1 MDLEKTA
8 IERIRTA
15 SQMSLQHYGL
25 PLVVTDSGGK
35 DSAVCRELVRRSGVP
50 FELMHNLTTADAPQ
64 TIYYVREQFQKA
76 EQAGITC
83 SINKPY
89 YKGQRI
95 TMWSLIPMKMIPP
108 TRTIRYCCEV
118 LKENG
123 GAGRFI
129 TTGVRWA
136 ESRKRRKNRG
146 IYENFVP
153 NGKKRA
159 IILNN
164 DNDDTRRLFE
174 SCLSRGK
181 HVCNPIVDW
190 SDQQVWEYIQAEKIP
205 MNPLYEMGFHRV
217 GCVGCPMAGKQ
228 RYREFRIFPTYE
240 RAYRRAFAK
249 MLELRKAAGRQCNSR
264 LWSDVFEE
272 SDIFVILYNLFD
284 NAIEA
289 CENIY
294 TREKWIYLSLRL
306 INNMF
311 MLCIQNSYEI
321 EPKYEN
327 GELLTIKTDK
337 HFHGIGMKSV
347 KKIVEKYEGQLEYDN
362 KQNIFE
368 VSITLF

>member
-8 IERIRTA
+8 IERIRIA

-76 EQAGITC
+76 EQTGITC

-153 NGKKRA
+153 NGK
-159 IILNN
+159 NVP
-164 DNDDTRRLFE
+164 LF
-174 SCLSRGK
+174 
-181 HVCNPIVDW
+181 
-190 SDQQVWEYIQAEKIP
+190 
-205 MNPLYEMGFHRV
+205 
-217 GCVGCPMAGKQ
+217 
-228 RYREFRIFPTYE
+228 
-240 RAYRRAFAK
+240 
-249 MLELRKAAGRQCNSR
+249 
-264 LWSDVFEE
+264 
-272 SDIFVILYNLFD
+272 
-284 NAIEA
+284 
-289 CENIY
+289 
-294 TREKWIYLSLRL
+294 
-306 INNMF
+306 
-311 MLCIQNSYEI
+311 
-321 EPKYEN
+321 
-327 GELLTIKTDK
+327 
-337 HFHGIGMKSV
+337 
-347 KKIVEKYEGQLEYDN
+347 
-362 KQNIFE
+362 
-368 VSITLF
+368 

>member
-159 IILNN
+159 IILNM
-164 DNDDTRRLFE
+164 
-174 SCLSRGK
+174 
-181 HVCNPIVDW
+181 IMM
-190 SDQQVWEYIQAEKIP
+190 IP
-205 MNPLYEMGFHRV
+205 GGSLNHACQG
-217 GCVGCPMAGKQ
+217 AN
-228 RYREFRIFPTYE
+228 TY
-240 RAYRRAFAK
+240 
-249 MLELRKAAGRQCNSR
+249 
-264 LWSDVFEE
+264 
-272 SDIFVILYNLFD
+272 
-284 NAIEA
+284 AI
-289 CENIY
+289 
-294 TREKWIYLSLRL
+294 
-306 INNMF
+306 
-311 MLCIQNSYEI
+311 
-321 EPKYEN
+321 P
-327 GELLTIKTDK
+327 LLTGVTSRSGSI
-337 HFHGIGMKSV
+337 SRQR
-347 KKIVEKYEGQLEYDN
+347 KYP
-362 KQNIFE
+362 
-368 VSITLF
+368 

>member
-83 SINKPY
+83 SINNLTI
-89 YKGQRI
+89 KGAD
-95 TMWSLIPMKMIPP
+95 TSGPVPMKMTPL

-164 DNDDTRRLFE
+164 DNDVPGGSLNHACQGANT
-174 SCLSRGK
+174 
-181 HVCNPIVDW
+181 
-190 SDQQVWEYIQAEKIP
+190 YAIP
-205 MNPLYEMGFHRV
+205 
-217 GCVGCPMAGKQ
+217 
-228 RYREFRIFPTYE
+228 
-240 RAYRRAFAK
+240 
-249 MLELRKAAGRQCNSR
+249 
-264 LWSDVFEE
+264 
-272 SDIFVILYNLFD
+272 
-284 NAIEA
+284 
-289 CENIY
+289 
-294 TREKWIYLSLRL
+294 
-306 INNMF
+306 
-311 MLCIQNSYEI
+311 
-321 EPKYEN
+321 
-327 GELLTIKTDK
+327 LLTGVTSSAGSIS
-337 HFHGIGMKSV
+337 MQR
-347 KKIVEKYEGQLEYDN
+347 KYP
-362 KQNIFE
+362 
-368 VSITLF
+368 